1 METNDLEVI
10 KLRAMVISLTQLV
23 NEKNYIVHCCWP
35 CRNGETCKT
44 FDLDN
49 LDFFNRL
56 QIHIKCNIKAYN
68 PDQIISLF
76 SKYAKQLYETNGYLS
91 YEDGTPFQLFKF
103 ILNKYSNIY
112 KVKINDLGYFAYGKF
127 DYSNFIDVLADLM
140 ETILYKLY
148 KLNKHYVN
156 FYQEQIDK
164 KKENDNS
171 SSHKHDLAQENIIN
185 IDDMVKKYLVITEP
199 IISINDHLLKYKY
212 N

>member
-23 NEKNYIVHCCWP
+23 NEKNYIVSCCWP

-44 FDLDN
+44 FYLDDLIKK
-49 LDFFNRL
+49 RL
-56 QIHIKCNIKAYN
+56 QTHIKCNIKAYN
-68 PDQIISLF
+68 PDQIVSLF

-91 YEDGTPFQLFKF
+91 YEDGTTFQLFKF

-112 KVKINDLGYFAYGKF
+112 KVKINDLGFFAYGKF

-148 KLNKHYVN
+148 KLDKHYVN

-164 KKENDNS
+164 KKENDDSYDKN
-171 SSHKHDLAQENIIN
+171 DLAQENITN
-185 IDDMVKKYLVITEP
+185 IADMVKKYLVITEP
-199 IISINDHLLKYKY
+199 IISINDHLLKL
-212 N
+212 